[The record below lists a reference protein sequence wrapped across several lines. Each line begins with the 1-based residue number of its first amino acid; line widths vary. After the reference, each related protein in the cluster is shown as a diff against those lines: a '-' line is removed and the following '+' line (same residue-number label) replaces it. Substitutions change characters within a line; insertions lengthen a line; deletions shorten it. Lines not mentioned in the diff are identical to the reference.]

1 MLARRKSLL
10 QIVGCVLA
18 FLGCLCTASI
28 APLLFPARAFAASS
42 PMTVLSETQSVSF
55 PGSITFQLQAH
66 DSITTIT
73 TATLFLS
80 SDDPQYISELHPVT
94 IAQPS
99 TTVNLTYHEDTT
111 ASHFIVPGTLLKY
124 YWELADSTGT
134 YDLPKQQFTTSDTR
148 YNWQQLTQGNVQLNW
163 YNHAADF
170 GQAVLSQEV
179 ASVDRISKTLGGQ
192 PPHPLHLWVY
202 QTDSDFRGALPP
214 GSYEWVG
221 GIAFPS
227 LSEAFIVVNG
237 LSDETLIRDMPHE
250 LTHLVFHQLTAQG
263 IQAPTWFDE
272 GLAVY
277 NQVYHEPEMALR
289 FKQALTA
296 HALISLQKLYFE
308 FPADADQAYLAYA
321 QSWNLVS
328 YMYQTFG
335 QRKMAQ
341 LIKDMNNAKTDF
353 QQDLTQAIGENSNHL
368 ENQWHL
374 SLHQP
379 ATLQPGLDTSPATQS
394 NAALTHIS
402 TTDSNAPFYMTL
414 GILLVL
420 VPLLGLVLLFGYQRR
435 LRTSLAKQATTATS
449 VAYPIY
455 PQMRA
460 TLSAPPTSPTSLTPT
475 YTQMGSSIPPVM
487 QQQAP
492 QPISHIPDVPYT
504 DPSHYAE
511 SQHQTAFETGQTYW
525 GQQPPQHNRQ
535 K

>member
-1 MLARRKSLL
+1 MLARRVSLL
-10 QIVGCVLA
+10 QILGCIMA
-18 FLGCLCTASI
+18 CLGCLCATIAS
-28 APLLFPARAFAASS
+28 PLLFPARVFAASS
-42 PMTVLSETQSVSF
+42 PMTVLSETQSVTF
-55 PGSITFQLQAH
+55 PGGITFQLQAH
-66 DSITTIT
+66 DTVSTIT
-73 TATLFLS
+73 TATLMLS
-80 SDDPQYISELHPVT
+80 SNNPQYISELHPVT
-94 IAQPS
+94 VAQPAA
-99 TTVNLTYHEDTT
+99 TVNLTYHEDTT
-111 ASHFIVPGTLLKY
+111 ASHFIVPGTQLKY

-134 YDLPKQQFTTSDTR
+134 YDLPQQQFTTTDTR
-148 YNWQQLTQGNVQLNW
+148 YNWQHLTQGNVQLNW

-179 ASVDRISKTLGGQ
+179 ASVTRISKTLGGQ
-192 PPHPLHLWVY
+192 PLQPLNLWIY

-214 GSYEWVG
+214 DSYEWVG

-227 LSEAFIVVNG
+227 INEAFIVVNS

-277 NQVYHEPEMALR
+277 NQIYHEPEMALR

-335 QRKMAQ
+335 QSKMAQ
-341 LIKDMNNAKTDF
+341 LIKDMNNPKTDF
-353 QQDLTQAIGENSNHL
+353 QQDLTQAIGENSDHL

-374 SLHQP
+374 ALNQP
-379 ATLQPGLDTSPATQS
+379 ATLQSGQFTKPTTQS
-394 NAALTHIS
+394 NASLAHIS

-420 VPLLGLVLLFGYQRR
+420 VPLLGLVLLFSYQRR
-435 LRTSLAKQATTATS
+435 LRASIAKQSAIPTPQI
-449 VAYPIY
+449 AYPMY
-455 PQMRA
+455 QQ
-460 TLSAPPTSPTSLTPT
+460 TGVTPPTQL
-475 YTQMGSSIPPVM
+475 YQQMGSNAGSNAPLVPY
-487 QQQAP
+487 QQAP
-492 QPISHIPDVPYT
+492 QPVPNIPYT
-504 DPSHYAE
+504 DPSHYIE
-511 SQHQTAFETGQTYW
+511 SQNQAPFEAGQTYG
-525 GQQPPQHNRQ
+525 GQQPPQH
-535 K
+535 KTSE